1 MIITDTTTN
10 DHASLGTLNVGDT
23 FKYGGQLYAR
33 CETQIDPLVCPDWHI
48 TVFNLSAFMITFL
61 ADDTQVQRVFVH
73 LTVQHISNEPTVT
86 IVDYARNSKIQAIKA
101 LRSITGWGLKE
112 SKAAIDAIQNYG
124 TPSQVTATQWASL
137 DDHYEGVLHCS

>member
-33 CETQIDPLVCPDWHI
+33 CETPMEADRPDWHI
-48 TVFNLSAFMITFL
+48 AVFNLSASRITDL
-61 ADDTQVQRVFVH
+61 DDDTQVQRVFVH